1 MPILQ
6 QSAYER
12 NYHILFSMI
21 LVVFDM
27 DDAVFAP
34 PFGPLESLSP

>member
-27 DDAVFAP
+27 DVAVFAP
-34 PFGPLESLSP
+34 EPIWTPNPP